1 MGRFTQMQYEYAL
14 ERIEDLLPLV
24 NDETDPGSKEALEL
38 SLMSDVVIEYEKEH
52 FPIEKP
58 SPAELIELALEEKAI
73 SQKALAETIGVSP
86 SRINDYVK
94 GKSEPTLRIASR
106 ICKALDI
113 TPVAMMGF

>member
-1 MGRFTQMQYEYAL
+1 MGKFTQTQYKYAL

-24 NDETDPGSKEALEL
+24 SEETDPNSKEALEL
-38 SLMSDVVIEYEKEH
+38 SLMSDVVIEYENEH
-52 FPIEKP
+52 FPIDKP
-58 SPAELIELALEEKAI
+58 SPAELIGLALEEKQM

-106 ICKALDI
+106 LCKALDI
-113 TPVAMMGF
+113 TPAAMMGL

>member
-1 MGRFTQMQYEYAL
+1 
-14 ERIEDLLPLV
+14 
-24 NDETDPGSKEALEL
+24 
-38 SLMSDVVIEYEKEH
+38 MSDVVIEYEKEH

-58 SPAELIELALEEKAI
+58 SPAELIGLALEEKAI

-113 TPVAMMGF
+113 TPAAMMGF